1 MTVKRPSLLCATAL
15 SLMLALPVGGAALLM
30 TAATPALAQASL
42 PAPYVSRALNAV
54 LLPIDDSVRDTFGL
68 SAEDAGVFILATAPG
83 GLADAAGLAPGD
95 TIDYV
100 RGAAILSPADLDA
113 VVWNWINTG
122 VSEFVFD
129 GRRAGQSIA
138 ATTFITTEIWFTE
151 ISVSEIYSWSSYS
164 SESFSYE
171 SYYEEYSEE
180 ISMSYSESSAEYS
193 EEITSED
200 GVDEMT
206 DDEILEQSMAEEA
219 TGDYTDDA
227 VDCAGEIIDGVCDE
241 GMDEMTE
248 EPMED
253 EPVEEEVVEDE
264 VIDEGGD
271 AGGDEG
277 GDEGYI
283 EE

>member
-100 RGAAILSPADLDA
+100 RGEAILSPADLDA

-193 EEITSED
+193 EEMTSED

-253 EPVEEEVVEDE
+253 EVVEDE